1 MKASATV
8 EPVTVSLADPPNAY
22 LAESA
27 QKRLEVLR
35 GAMDM
40 RLAALEAALA
50 DPAQGGSLEALILD
64 LSRVATD
71 EAQAAAA
78 SACVDARLDADVR
91 IAKAQ
96 AGAQAAI
103 VHERQVST
111 DLRRALEQS
120 DERIAT
126 LSHEKVAEARQL
138 RESLE
143 GSLTEQRQTIG
154 DLERLGPNSSA
165 RSRPPARTRCRT
177 RAGGQSP
184 PEPRSGRRTAHRVA
198 AEGINRRQRTEEVS
212 SDLARERER
221 TADAQRAHADARSA
235 LEAERATAG
244 DLRNRLD
251 DIERRTSASTANEAK
266 AGRRP

>member
-8 EPVTVSLADPPNAY
+8 EPATVSLADPPNAY

-40 RLAALEAALA
+40 RLSALEAALA

-96 AGAQAAI
+96 AAAQAAI
-103 VHERQVST
+103 DHERQTST

-126 LSHEKVAEARQL
+126 LSHEKVA
-138 RESLE
+138 
-143 GSLTEQRQTIG
+143 
-154 DLERLGPNSSA
+154 
-165 RSRPPARTRCRT
+165 
-177 RAGGQSP
+177 
-184 PEPRSGRRTAHRVA
+184 
-198 AEGINRRQRTEEVS
+198 
-212 SDLARERER
+212 
-221 TADAQRAHADARSA
+221 
-235 LEAERATAG
+235 
-244 DLRNRLD
+244 
-251 DIERRTSASTANEAK
+251 
-266 AGRRP
+266 